1 VDITIDNANGV
12 WEMRVIDD
20 SHASDADADADADA
34 DVARGVVSFRQF
46 KRRLFGNWNEPED
59 GDTEL
64 EGQTPLHLGVCTYD
78 DQSRVTLM

>member
-1 VDITIDNANGV
+1 MDITIDNANGV

-20 SHASDADADADADA
+20 IRASDADADADVV
-34 DVARGVVSFRQF
+34 VARGVVSFRQY
-46 KRRLFGNWNEPED
+46 KERRRFGNWNGPED

-64 EGQTPLHLGVCTYD
+64 EGQTPIHLGVCTFD